1 MELYRN
7 GIKDELSLLDVLAW
21 LNSRKNDAIKSVKIS
36 WVCCNHPVRCYKLV
50 LVPLWDTKTAVQN
63 RILPCL
69 ELGWIGVDI
78 PMAFERIRKAGQ
90 EVYHRLRYEMP
101 GLSYVRDLAYPKNE
115 GCKASALAAMS
126 DAELRKMCYLILP
139 GGKKTQ
145 KARRAARVLQE
156 RREHRAG

>member
-7 GIKDELSLLDVLAW
+7 GIQHELSLLDVLAW
-21 LNSRKNDAIKSVKIS
+21 LDSRKNDAIKSVKIS
-36 WVCCNHPVRCYKLV
+36 WVYCNNPVHCYKLV
-50 LVPLWDTKTAVQN
+50 LVPQWDTKAAVQN
-63 RILPCL
+63 HTLPCL
-69 ELGWIGVDI
+69 ELGWISVDV

-115 GCKASALAAMS
+115 GCKVSALEAMS

-156 RREHRAG
+156 RRELRAG